1 MTRGRR
7 KDWRVRL
14 AFEPNSYSSEQLEK
28 TYEQLS
34 PIDARSTRRSS
45 DAKPAIA
52 MAVKRGKR

>member
-7 KDWRVRL
+7 KHWQVRL
-14 AFEPNSYSSEQLEK
+14 AFEPNRYSGEQLEK
-28 TYEQLS
+28 AYEQLS

-45 DAKPAIA
+45 DAKPAMA

>member
-7 KDWRVRL
+7 KHWRVRL
-14 AFEPNSYSSEQLEK
+14 AFEPNRYSSEQLEK

-34 PIDARSTRRSS
+34 PIDARSTRRLSE
-45 DAKPAIA
+45 AKPAMV

>member
-14 AFEPNSYSSEQLEK
+14 AFEPNRYSSEQLEK
-28 TYEQLS
+28 AYEQLS

-45 DAKPAIA
+45 DAKPTMA
-52 MAVKRGKR
+52 MAVKRGER